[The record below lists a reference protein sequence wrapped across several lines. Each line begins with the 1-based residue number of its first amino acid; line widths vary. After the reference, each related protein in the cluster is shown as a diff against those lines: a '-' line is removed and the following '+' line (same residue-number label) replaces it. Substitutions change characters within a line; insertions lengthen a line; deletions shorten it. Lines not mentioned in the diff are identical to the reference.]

1 VRPYLVKQI
10 EHFFTHYKDLEEGKW
25 MKLKGWGDSALA
37 KKYINESIERFA
49 GTAAT
54 PNF

>member
-1 VRPYLVKQI
+1 
-10 EHFFTHYKDLEEGKW
+10 